1 MEKKEAKYAKL
12 DKEVE
17 DLDEDA
23 FSSPGDEEEEDGNL
37 YRDATEDE
45 SAWLDSQD
53 TVKVYRAMQVIDGKL
68 YPPMMAAVKGK
79 LVVPRELG
87 TWEVADER
95 EDIIKFTKK
104 NKNGDVVGYVDLDKG
119 SKDAT
124 GKKATVTRDVAYNPY
139 WHTSRSPLND
149 QFSSAWIRPNIVTV
163 EVEVPVSELSSGY
176 RAKFSKDPVGET
188 DWHAGPVTKQLVD
201 QGHEPRKVILSRY
214 DKPVR
219 VLSNAEVADRIAS
232 YVRGYD
238 VVIPEN
244 VVTPQVKVELEKR
257 GVKLGEPK
265 GVKKSEQIKEAIE
278 KGLSVVNDVNR
289 EGDGIISDADIS
301 LLNDPMSR
309 MMGESRF
316 TPEQQE
322 KFAAME
328 RERMA
333 RHVDELADKLHLNNI
348 EVVTDASTLTGKRKK
363 AKGFYNRH
371 TGKITIVVENHRDIE
386 DIEQTVLHEAVAH
399 YGLRQLF
406 GTHFDDFLDN
416 VFNYAEEGIRREIVN
431 LAKKHSWDFRTA
443 TEEYLA
449 GLAERTNFERAMESG
464 WWQTI
469 KRVFLNMLHSI
480 GLKGYQGETL
490 TDNELRYILWR
501 SYENLAEPGRYRSIM
516 GEAADI
522 TKQMELGVGNYA
534 KPSTSGGTMVA
545 EESTDILQIKRKVA
559 DLFEQAQSGEF
570 TGKPKSIGRI
580 SSEGKAY
587 LENLSGLT
595 FKEYVDFVLNPS
607 DLNHIRSDHYGEN
620 EKDNGNNVPLND
632 EDIQN
637 MVDVLNQPDA
647 ILYGVDKRDGRKLF
661 FFLKDAGNGLYN
673 LTEVCSTKKGNLTA
687 KSFFKS
693 RRKGIDQRVMEIKQ
707 TLLPT
712 SVTYS
717 GESLSAAKIPYL
729 FETNKDNGQNLSE
742 DDELF
747 RDGDAAEYEKAHARN
762 IYDQRVKRGLF
773 QMQEAMQDSMLSL
786 KEAMNAVLKA
796 EGKSKI
802 HIEDVA
808 GFENPYLG
816 ENRLSSVNQAECKAF
831 AQTLFKP
838 LLNEVSRLAENA
850 VERTMLTDYMMAKHG
865 LERNVVM
872 ARRDAEKKANEE
884 FGKELAKAQRAVAK
898 DPLDQDAIDRLE
910 DVKQKKHD
918 REEELYFENRGR
930 DYAGL
935 TALTGKED
943 IGEAELKASSMVST
957 YETLNATDKLWKQVN
972 AVTGATL
979 QKAYESGLMSK
990 ETYDDINSMYEY
1002 YIPLRGFDE
1011 KTGEDTYAYLS
1022 DKNSAFNAP
1031 LKTAKGRKSK
1041 ADDPFANME
1050 SMAESAI
1057 MQGNRNTLV
1066 KQKFLNFVL
1075 NHPSDLVSV
1084 SNVWL
1089 EHDDVTDEWKP
1100 VFADNLSENDS
1111 PAEIEQKVKDFNDRM
1126 QELCKNEPD
1135 KYRSQK
1141 EHPDIPYRVVES
1153 RDLKQ
1158 HQVLVKR
1165 NGVEYVVTIN
1175 GNPRAAQALNG
1186 QTNPDNDNAG
1196 AIGAILRA
1204 GEALNRQLSAFY
1216 TTRNPDFVVSNFIRD
1231 ALYGNTMVWVKEG
1244 ANYAVRY
1251 NKNFMKVNPAI
1262 MKILFSKLRNGT
1274 LDMNNETEKM
1284 FKLFMDNGGETG
1296 YSTVRDIEKHKN
1308 DIKREL
1314 RRAGRISIGKAW
1326 SLLGERLDEYNRAV
1340 ENCARFAAF
1349 MTSRQ
1354 MKRSIDRS
1362 IYDAKEISVNF
1373 NKKGSGAKFMGAN
1386 GQTFGGNTAAFVSG
1400 LGRSFYVFWN
1410 AAVQGTTNFGRQL
1423 ERHPG
1428 KALTGVGAMFMLGL
1442 LMAAIGSGDDGDDG
1456 DKNAYYNLPEYVRR
1470 SNIVFRLPGMD
1481 EQWIS
1486 IPLPVEYRA
1495 MYGMGELAMSAVSG
1509 KEHYTGEELANQIAG
1524 QFSQLMPID
1533 FLEGGGGWNAFV
1545 PSSVKPF
1552 AEVIA
1557 NKSWTGMPLYK
1568 DTPWN
1573 KDMPEW
1579 TKSYKSGNKY
1589 LINLAAVMNDVSGG
1603 DQYTKGSIDI
1613 NPAKVEYLL
1622 NGYFGGVSNT
1632 IDKTSKM
1639 FDTMFGDREYDPRNW
1654 LVLNR
1659 VLKNGDER
1667 TEYRAI
1673 NNEYFR
1679 MKEEHDKIKS
1689 RLKHYEDDTDNGVM
1703 DYADKIN
1710 WLYNSPEYRRM
1721 EIYEDYSAD
1730 IDAYNNELKEPL
1742 SDKERK
1748 EVTDGLNALKKQLV
1762 YADSF
1767 TRMDVDDLMKER
1779 SKLQEKLS
1787 KATDLQEKSDIGYL
1801 LMLIQTELKANGR
1814 K

>member
-1 MEKKEAKYAKL
+1 MYL
-12 DKEVE
+12 DKEKIQALIDQQRTILADVDYL
-17 DLDEDA
+17 DLD
-23 FSSPGDEEEEDGNL
+23 S
-37 YRDATEDE
+37 
-45 SAWLDSQD
+45 
-53 TVKVYRAMQVIDGKL
+53 
-68 YPPMMAAVKGK
+68 
-79 LVVPRELG
+79 
-87 TWEVADER
+87 VA
-95 EDIIKFTKK
+95 
-104 NKNGDVVGYVDLDKG
+104 
-119 SKDAT
+119 
-124 GKKATVTRDVAYNPY
+124 
-139 WHTSRSPLND
+139 
-149 QFSSAWIRPNIVTV
+149 
-163 EVEVPVSELSSGY
+163 
-176 RAKFSKDPVGET
+176 
-188 DWHAGPVTKQLVD
+188 
-201 QGHEPRKVILSRY
+201 
-214 DKPVR
+214 
-219 VLSNAEVADRIAS
+219 
-232 YVRGYD
+232 
-238 VVIPEN
+238 
-244 VVTPQVKVELEKR
+244 
-257 GVKLGEPK
+257 
-265 GVKKSEQIKEAIE
+265 
-278 KGLSVVNDVNR
+278 
-289 EGDGIISDADIS
+289 
-301 LLNDPMSR
+301 
-309 MMGESRF
+309 
-316 TPEQQE
+316 
-322 KFAAME
+322 
-328 RERMA
+328 
-333 RHVDELADKLHLNNI
+333 
-348 EVVTDASTLTGKRKK
+348 
-363 AKGFYNRH
+363 
-371 TGKITIVVENHRDIE
+371 KIVEN
-386 DIEQTVLHEAVAH
+386 
-399 YGLRQLF
+399 
-406 GTHFDDFLDN
+406 FDN
-416 VFNYAEEGIRREIVN
+416 PVKNN
-431 LAKKHSWDFRTA
+431 
-443 TEEYLA
+443 
-449 GLAERTNFERAMESG
+449 
-464 WWQTI
+464 
-469 KRVFLNMLHSI
+469 
-480 GLKGYQGETL
+480 
-490 TDNELRYILWR
+490 
-501 SYENLAEPGRYRSIM
+501 
-516 GEAADI
+516 
-522 TKQMELGVGNYA
+522 
-534 KPSTSGGTMVA
+534 
-545 EESTDILQIKRKVA
+545 
-559 DLFEQAQSGEF
+559 
-570 TGKPKSIGRI
+570 
-580 SSEGKAY
+580 
-587 LENLSGLT
+587 ENLSEG
-595 FKEYVDFVLNPS
+595 
-607 DLNHIRSDHYGEN
+607 
-620 EKDNGNNVPLND
+620 
-632 EDIQN
+632 
-637 MVDVLNQPDA
+637 
-647 ILYGVDKRDGRKLF
+647 
-661 FFLKDAGNGLYN
+661 
-673 LTEVCSTKKGNLTA
+673 
-687 KSFFKS
+687 
-693 RRKGIDQRVMEIKQ
+693 
-707 TLLPT
+707 
-712 SVTYS
+712 
-717 GESLSAAKIPYL
+717 
-729 FETNKDNGQNLSE
+729 
-742 DDELF
+742 DELF

-762 IYDQRVKRGLF
+762 IYDQRVKRGMF

-796 EGKSKI
+796 EGKSKV

-838 LLNEVSRLAENA
+838 LLNEVSRLAEDA
-850 VERTMLTDYMMAKHG
+850 EERAMLTDYMMAKHG

-884 FGKELAKAQRAVAK
+884 FGKELTKAQRAVAK
-898 DPLDQDAIDRLE
+898 DPLDQDAIDHLE

-943 IGEAELKASSMVST
+943 IAEAELKASFMVST

-1057 MQGNRNTLV
+1057 MLGNRNTLV
-1066 KQKFLNFVL
+1066 KQKFLNFAL

-1100 VFADNLSENDS
+1100 VFVDNLSENDS

-1231 ALYGNTMVWVKEG
+1231 ALYGNTMVWVKESP
-1244 ANYAVRY
+1244 NYAVRY

-1262 MKILFSKLRNGT
+1262 MKMLFSKLRNGT